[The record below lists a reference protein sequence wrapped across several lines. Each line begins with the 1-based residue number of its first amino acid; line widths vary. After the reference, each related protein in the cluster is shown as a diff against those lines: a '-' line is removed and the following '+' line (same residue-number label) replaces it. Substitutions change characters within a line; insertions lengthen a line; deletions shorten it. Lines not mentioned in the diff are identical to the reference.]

1 VKELKLEKK
10 IITNSLSWVIG
21 GAQGSGVD
29 SAANIFSRACAI
41 GGLHLFGKREY
52 YSNIKGEH
60 SYFTVRVSDE
70 PLRSH
75 VDEINMLVSF
85 DAETIFR
92 HFEEV
97 AASGAIIYDSDIIK
111 TSLDEVPTVDDPAA
125 ARIKKLLQKAG
136 LGFTVQ
142 DALEYAKR
150 CGAIL
155 FPMPF
160 FQILQEFAQKAN
172 DPALS
177 KLTRMVNVM
186 ALSASMAILDF
197 DSEVL
202 SRAIQFIFRT
212 KKKVADL
219 NAQASI
225 HTYNYAK
232 AKFTGSNFSYRLKT
246 KPPQLDMIIV
256 QGNQSSAL
264 GKMVAGCRFQTYYP
278 ITPASDD
285 SEFLESN
292 EILDLYDSDG
302 KKGSTV
308 VIQTEDEIAAI
319 TMAIGSALTGVR
331 TATATSG
338 PGFSLMAE
346 ALGWAGMNEVP
357 VVISLYQRTGP
368 STGLPTRHEQGDLN
382 FAINAGHGE
391 FPRIV
396 FASGDIEESFYDSIK
411 VFNFADRYQ
420 MPVIHMLDK
429 AIANSLITCKNFNV
443 NKVAIDR
450 GLRVKQITEQD
461 IGVAGN
467 YLRFKLSNNNPIS
480 PMVALGTKDA
490 IFWNS
495 GDEHTQEGHI
505 TEDPEIRVQMMDKR
519 MTKLDVAIK
528 EIPNE
533 DKAVAYGSGGG
544 IVIISWGSTKGAIL
558 DALDRLSAEGI
569 KVRYIQVRLMHP
581 FPSELVK
588 SMLKD
593 AKTVI
598 DIEMNY
604 SGQLGSLVRQYAG
617 LEANY
622 YIVKYNG
629 RPMSLDEVY
638 NGVKR
643 IIRGDAPR
651 RQVLRSG
658 A

>member
-1 VKELKLEKK
+1 LEKT
-10 IITNSLSWVIG
+10 ITNSLSWVIG

-60 SYFTVRVSDE
+60 SYFTVRVSDK
-70 PLRSH
+70 PLHSH

-97 AASGAIIYDSDIIK
+97 TASGAIIYDSDIVN
-111 TSLDEVPTVDDPAA
+111 TLLDEVPTVDDSAA
-125 ARIKKLLQKAG
+125 ARIRKVLQKAG
-136 LGFTVQ
+136 LGFAVQ
-142 DALEYAKR
+142 DALEHAKR
-150 CGAIL
+150 RGAIL

-160 FQILQEFAQKAN
+160 FQLLKEFAQKAN

-177 KLTRMVNVM
+177 RLTRMVNVM

-197 DSEVL
+197 DSQVL
-202 SRAIQFIFRT
+202 ARAIQFIFRT

-219 NAQASI
+219 NIQASN

-232 AKFTGSNFSYRLKT
+232 AKFAESNFSYRLKT
-246 KPPQLDMIIV
+246 KPAQQDTIIV

-285 SEFLESN
+285 SEFLEAN
-292 EILDLYDSDG
+292 EILDLYDSG

-319 TMAIGSALTGVR
+319 TMAIGSALTGAR

-357 VVISLYQRTGP
+357 VLISLYQRTGP

-396 FASGDIEESFYDSIK
+396 LASGDIEESFYDTIK
-411 VFNFADRYQ
+411 AFNFADRYQ

-429 AIANSLITCKNFNV
+429 AISNSLTTCKNFNV
-443 NKVAIDR
+443 NKIAIDR
-450 GLRVKQITEQD
+450 GLRLKQITEED
-461 IGVAGN
+461 KGAAGN
-467 YLRFKLSNNNPIS
+467 YLRFKLSNNPIS
-480 PMVALGTKDA
+480 PMVVLGTKDA

-495 GDEHTQEGHI
+495 GDEHTEEGHI

-528 EIPNE
+528 EIPDE
-533 DKAVAYGSGGG
+533 DKAVAYGSGD

-558 DALDRLSAEGI
+558 DAIDKLAAEGTSV
-569 KVRYIQVRLMHP
+569 KYIQVRLMHP

-598 DIEMNY
+598 NIEMNY
-604 SGQLGSLVRQYAG
+604 TGQLGSLVRQHTG
-617 LEANY
+617 LEASY
-622 YIVKYNG
+622 QIVKYNG
-629 RPMSLDEVY
+629 RQMSLDEVY
-638 NGVKR
+638 NAVKR
-643 IIRGDAPR
+643 IILHGDAPR

-658 A
+658 S

>member
-1 VKELKLEKK
+1 LEKT
-10 IITNSLSWVIG
+10 ITNSLSWVIG

-60 SYFTVRVSDE
+60 SYFTVRVSNE
-70 PLRSH
+70 PVHSH

-97 AASGAIIYDSDIIK
+97 TASSAIIYDSDIVN
-111 TSLDEVPTVDDPAA
+111 TLLDEVPSLDESASG
-125 ARIKKLLQKAG
+125 RIKKVLQKAD

-142 DALEYAKR
+142 DALLHAKR
-150 CGAIL
+150 RGAIL
-155 FPMPF
+155 FPTPF
-160 FQILQEFAQKAN
+160 FQLLKEFAQNAN

-177 KLTRMVNVM
+177 RLSRMINVM
-186 ALSASMAILDF
+186 AVSTSMAIMDF
-197 DSEVL
+197 DSTVL
-202 SRAIQFIFRT
+202 ARAIQFIFRT

-219 NAQASI
+219 NVQASI

-232 AKFTGSNFSYRLKT
+232 AKFAENNFGYRLKIKT
-246 KPPQLDMIIV
+246 AEPNTMIV

-285 SEFLESN
+285 SEFLEAN
-292 EILDLYDSDG
+292 EILDLYDSG

-357 VVISLYQRTGP
+357 VMISLYQRAGP

-396 FASGDIEESFYDSIK
+396 FASGDIEESFYDTIK
-411 VFNFADRYQ
+411 AFNFADRYQ

-429 AIANSLITCKNFNV
+429 AIANSVITCKNFDV

-450 GLRVKQITEQD
+450 GFRTKYATEED
-461 IGVAGN
+461 KGIAGN
-467 YLRFKLSNNNPIS
+467 YLRFKLSNNPIS
-480 PMVALGTKDA
+480 PMAVLGAKDT

-495 GDEHTQEGHI
+495 GDEHTEEGHI
-505 TEDPEIRVQMMDKR
+505 TEDPEIRVRMMDKR
-519 MTKLDVAIK
+519 MSKLDVALK
-528 EIPNE
+528 EIPDE
-533 DKAVAYGSGGG
+533 DKAVVYGSGN
-544 IVIISWGSTKGAIL
+544 ITIISWGSTKGAIL
-558 DALDRLSAEGI
+558 DAMDKLTSEGMKI
-569 KVRYIQVRLMHP
+569 RYIQVRLMHP
-581 FPSELVK
+581 FPSELIK

-593 AKTVI
+593 SETVI
-598 DIEMNY
+598 NIEMNY
-604 SGQLGSLVRQYAG
+604 TSQLGLLMRQHTG
-617 LEANY
+617 LEPHY
-622 YIVKYNG
+622 HIVKYNG

-643 IIRGDAPR
+643 IIHGDAPR
-651 RQVLRSG
+651 RQVLKSG

>member
-1 VKELKLEKK
+1 LEGT
-10 IITNSLSWVIG
+10 ITNSLSWVTG

-60 SYFTVRVSDE
+60 SYFTVRVSDK
-70 PLRSH
+70 PLHSH

-97 AASGAIIYDSDIIK
+97 TASGAIIYDSGIVN
-111 TSLDEVPTVDDPAA
+111 TLLDEVPTVDGPAVD
-125 ARIKKLLQKAG
+125 RIKKVLQKAG

-142 DALEYAKR
+142 DALEHAKR
-150 CGAIL
+150 RGAIL

-160 FQILQEFAQKAN
+160 FQLLQEFAQKAN

-177 KLTRMVNVM
+177 RLTRMINVM
-186 ALSASMAILDF
+186 ALSASMAIMDF
-197 DSEVL
+197 DSGVL
-202 SRAIQFIFRT
+202 AKAIQFIFRT

-219 NAQASI
+219 NVQAAV

-232 AKFTGSNFSYRLKT
+232 AKFAGSNFNYRLKIRPAQPDT
-246 KPPQLDMIIV
+246 IIV

-285 SEFLESN
+285 SEFLEAN
-292 EILDLYDSDG
+292 EILDLYDSG

-319 TMAIGSALTGVR
+319 TMAIGSALTGAR

-368 STGLPTRHEQGDLN
+368 STGLPTRHEQGDLI

-396 FASGDIEESFYDSIK
+396 LASGDIEESFYDTIK
-411 VFNFADRYQ
+411 AFNFADRYQ

-429 AIANSLITCKNFNV
+429 AIANSLITCSNFNV
-443 NKVAIDR
+443 KKLAIDR
-450 GLRVKQITEQD
+450 GSRVRQITEED
-461 IGVAGN
+461 KGVAGN
-467 YLRFKLSNNNPIS
+467 YLRFKLSNNPIS
-480 PMVALGTKDA
+480 PMVVLGTKGA

-495 GDEHTQEGHI
+495 GDEHTEEGHI

-519 MTKLDVAIK
+519 MSKLDVAIN
-528 EIPNE
+528 EIPDE
-533 DKAVAYGSGGG
+533 DKAVAYGSGD
-544 IVIISWGSTKGAIL
+544 IVIVSWGSTKGAVL
-558 DALDRLSAEGI
+558 DAMDKLATEGV
-569 KVRYIQVRLMHP
+569 KVKYIQVRLMQP

-593 AKTVI
+593 AKTII

-604 SGQLGSLVRQYAG
+604 TGQLGSLIRQHTG
-617 LEANY
+617 LEAY
-622 YIVKYNG
+622 YHIVKYNG

-643 IIRGDAPR
+643 IIHGDAPR
-651 RQVLRSG
+651 RQVLKSG

>member
-1 VKELKLEKK
+1 MEKT
-10 IITNSLSWVIG
+10 ITNSLSWVIG

-60 SYFTVRVSDE
+60 SYFTVRVSDK
-70 PLRSH
+70 PLHSH

-97 AASGAIIYDSDIIK
+97 TASGAIIYDSDIVN
-111 TSLDEVPTVDDPAA
+111 TLLDEVPTVDDSAA
-125 ARIKKLLQKAG
+125 ARIKKVLQKAG
-136 LGFTVQ
+136 LGFAVQ
-142 DALEYAKR
+142 DALEHAKR
-150 CGAIL
+150 RGAIL

-160 FQILQEFAQKAN
+160 FQLLKEFAQKAN

-177 KLTRMVNVM
+177 RLTRMVNVM

-197 DSEVL
+197 DSQVL
-202 SRAIQFIFRT
+202 ARAIQFIFRT

-219 NAQASI
+219 NIEASN

-232 AKFTGSNFSYRLKT
+232 AKFAESNFSYRLKT
-246 KPPQLDMIIV
+246 KPAQQDTIIV

-285 SEFLESN
+285 SEFLEAN
-292 EILDLYDSDG
+292 EILDLYDSG

-319 TMAIGSALTGVR
+319 TMAIGSALTGAR

-357 VVISLYQRTGP
+357 VLISLYQRTGP

-396 FASGDIEESFYDSIK
+396 LASGDIEESFYDTIK
-411 VFNFADRYQ
+411 AFNFADRYQ

-429 AIANSLITCKNFNV
+429 AISNSLTTCKNFNV
-443 NKVAIDR
+443 NKIAIDR
-450 GLRVKQITEQD
+450 GLRLKQITEED
-461 IGVAGN
+461 KGAAGN
-467 YLRFKLSNNNPIS
+467 YLRFKLSNNPIS
-480 PMVALGTKDA
+480 PMVVLGTKDA

-495 GDEHTQEGHI
+495 GDEHTEEGHI

-528 EIPNE
+528 EIPDE
-533 DKAVAYGSGGG
+533 DKAVAYGSGD

-558 DALDRLSAEGI
+558 DAIDKLAAEGTRV
-569 KVRYIQVRLMHP
+569 KYIQVRLMHP

-598 DIEMNY
+598 NIEMNY
-604 SGQLGSLVRQYAG
+604 TGQLGSLVRQHTG

-622 YIVKYNG
+622 QIVKYNG
-629 RPMSLDEVY
+629 RQMSLDEVY
-638 NGVKR
+638 NAVKR
-643 IIRGDAPR
+643 IILHGDAPR

-658 A
+658 S

>member
-1 VKELKLEKK
+1 MERT
-10 IITNSLSWVIG
+10 ITNSLSWVTG

-60 SYFTVRVSDE
+60 SYFTVRISDN
-70 PLRSH
+70 PLHSH

-97 AASGAIIYDSDIIK
+97 TASGAIIYDSGIVN
-111 TSLDEVPTVDDPAA
+111 TLLDEVPTVDGPAA
-125 ARIKKLLQKAG
+125 DRIKKVLQKEG

-142 DALEYAKR
+142 DALEHAKR
-150 CGAIL
+150 RGAIL

-160 FQILQEFAQKAN
+160 FQLLQEFAQKAN
-172 DPALS
+172 DPALGR
-177 KLTRMVNVM
+177 LTRMINVM
-186 ALSASMAILDF
+186 ALSASMAIMDF
-197 DSEVL
+197 DSGVL
-202 SRAIQFIFRT
+202 AKAIQFIFRT

-219 NAQASI
+219 NVQAAV

-232 AKFTGSNFSYRLKT
+232 AKFAGSNFNYRLKIRPAQPDT
-246 KPPQLDMIIV
+246 IIV

-285 SEFLESN
+285 SEFLEAN
-292 EILDLYDSDG
+292 EILDLYDSG

-368 STGLPTRHEQGDLN
+368 STGLPTRHEQGDLI

-396 FASGDIEESFYDSIK
+396 LASGDIEESFYDTIK
-411 VFNFADRYQ
+411 AFNFADRYQ

-429 AIANSLITCKNFNV
+429 AIANSLITCRNFNV
-443 NKVAIDR
+443 KKVAIDR
-450 GLRVKQITEQD
+450 GSRVKQITEED
-461 IGVAGN
+461 KGVAGN
-467 YLRFKLSNNNPIS
+467 YLRFKLSNNPIS
-480 PMVALGTKDA
+480 PMVVLGTKGA

-495 GDEHTQEGHI
+495 GDEHTEEGHI

-519 MTKLDVAIK
+519 MSKLDVAIN
-528 EIPNE
+528 EIPDE
-533 DKAVAYGSGGG
+533 DKAVAYGSGD
-544 IVIISWGSTKGAIL
+544 IVIVSWGSTKGAIL
-558 DALDRLSAEGI
+558 DAMDKLAAEGM
-569 KVRYIQVRLMHP
+569 KVKYIQFRLMHP

-598 DIEMNY
+598 NIEMNY
-604 SGQLGSLVRQYAG
+604 TGQLGSLIRQHTG
-617 LEANY
+617 LEPY
-622 YIVKYNG
+622 YHIVKYNG

-651 RQVLRSG
+651 RQVLKSG